1 MLTVAGVEERELKL
15 EAVLLQALEKLI
27 LRVPREGVKRH
38 GLQPL
43 TAGARGWLRGAA
55 LSMVVTRLR
64 SSLRGAPGRGLV
76 ENPGQK
82 EPSWALHTL
91 LTLDAVTRRRDPA
104 ERTFSLRRLGMVTPE
119 ACAKWHRPARPNAA
133 PASKKV
139 SAVEPPEADAIVLL
153 CKEGEAKKRD
163 FF

>member
-38 GLQPL
+38 GLWRAM
-43 TAGARGWLRGAA
+43 AGARGWLRGAA

-76 ENPGQK
+76 ENSGQ
-82 EPSWALHTL
+82 EDLS
-91 LTLDAVTRRRDPA
+91 
-104 ERTFSLRRLGMVTPE
+104 
-119 ACAKWHRPARPNAA
+119 
-133 PASKKV
+133 
-139 SAVEPPEADAIVLL
+139 
-153 CKEGEAKKRD
+153 
-163 FF
+163 